1 MNNKQNLIGIFFAV
15 LVLLPLGIF
24 GESAEDIIAQVDR
37 RQTSDSE
44 ISELSMTV
52 IDDISDMNNRKVFR
66 LESFSRKGEED
77 GELSVFFFREPRR
90 LAGMAILSR
99 DDGQWVYFPSTG
111 RVRLL
116 SGAAK
121 GGSINGVGGD
131 FSYEDLGTGNWG
143 EDYNFSLISSDE
155 TLWKLEG
162 IPSSDDVNYLRI
174 IMEIHKNDYI
184 PRRIEFY
191 KGKSNPEKIMT
202 IREVSAFNGRMNP
215 AVIEMDNPSKN
226 SRTLI
231 EIHKMEF
238 DRPLND
244 NLFHPRQFY
253 R

>member
-1 MNNKQNLIGIFFAV
+1 MNNKQYFLLLLAAV
-15 LVLLPLGIF
+15 LIVLPIGVSA
-24 GESAEDIIAQVDR
+24 ESAEKIIEQVDR
-37 RQTSDSE
+37 RQKSDSE
-44 ISELSMTV
+44 ISELAMTV
-52 IDDISDMNNRKVFR
+52 IDDISDLNNKKVFS
-66 LESFSRKGEED
+66 LESFSRNGDAD

-90 LAGMAILSR
+90 LAGMAILTR
-99 DDGQWVYFPSTG
+99 GDGQWVYFPSTG

-131 FSYEDLGTGNWG
+131 FSYEDLGSGDWG
-143 EDYNFSLISSDE
+143 EKYDFTLISSEE

-162 IPSSDDVNYLRI
+162 EPVSADVNYSRI
-174 IMEIHKNDYI
+174 IMDINKDDYI

-191 KGKSNPEKIMT
+191 KDKRDPEKIMT
-202 IREVSAFNGRMNP
+202 VKEVRSFSGRMNP
-215 AVIEMDNPSKN
+215 AIIEMDNPSKN

-231 EIHKMEF
+231 EIYRMEY